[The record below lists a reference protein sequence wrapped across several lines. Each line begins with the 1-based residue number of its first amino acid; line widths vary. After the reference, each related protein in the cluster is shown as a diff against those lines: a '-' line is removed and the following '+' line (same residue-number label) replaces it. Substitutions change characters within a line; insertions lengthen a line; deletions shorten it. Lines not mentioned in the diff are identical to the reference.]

1 MYPSMDSA
9 INLLLYTDKGY
20 TDVMVT
26 AEIAGF
32 TQKYEQKVTLTPE
45 MTYLMI
51 KPPVLTD
58 MPDLSTTK
66 DTQMTLRVEN
76 TITGEAIIQ
85 ETKNIALHSVY
96 DYKNYSDEFGIIQ
109 NDNILAWMTPE
120 TDGILQVRRNAVSWL
135 EQSFGTEYGMLPGYQ
150 PAYGFTS
157 DQGAYI
163 TYYQVAAIQSAISKM
178 SFTLRED
185 GCVVLGGKTY
195 DALGTDTVF
204 EAAGIDPD
212 EETAES
218 KTEASSEASNAQT
231 EPEVTP
237 EPEVTVTP
245 EPTAEPTPEATYTLV
260 DYDGGVFTMQLPQG
274 WQIMTGGEYAGY
286 SIRAWDPNDPD
297 VQIFY
302 YGELGPYFKSAE
314 AKAQYQS
321 MSTSNDPLTY
331 LPVLEDPTLAGCLN
345 AMDDYQD
352 AYDGIMPQSFA
363 FAKIQNMTV
372 LSETPITT
380 PLASYAVSEASI
392 LASLTSETGAAC
404 TGMFEGSILDAGGY
418 EINGVDVT
426 PSRSASNIFGIIA
439 PEGKFETVAPILI
452 QSLTSFTFTDEY
464 IQEAIRQGNMQA
476 ENAAEVSRR
485 NSEMMERVVNDFCE
499 YIRQ

>member
-1 MYPSMDSA
+1 MTRTKRMTA
-9 INLLLYTDKGY
+9 AVLTLVLLLNFAGCGAKNTLFDRVSGAGKFA
-20 TDVMVT
+20 
-26 AEIAGF
+26 AESLTI
-32 TQKYEQKVTLTPE
+32 YEEKESFAAEPKTVRDAKQAEVIFGALKDVTLGE
-45 MTYLMI
+45 VV
-51 KPPVLTD
+51 KTD
-58 MPDLSTTK
+58 DKYT
-66 DTQMTLRVEN
+66 RY
-76 TITGEAIIQ
+76 I
-85 ETKNIALHSVY
+85 
-96 DYKNYSDEFGIIQ
+96 
-109 NDNILAWMTPE
+109 
-120 TDGILQVRRNAVSWL
+120 
-135 EQSFGTEYGMLPGYQ
+135 
-150 PAYGFTS
+150 FTFADAS
-157 DQGAYI
+157 G
-163 TYYQVAAIQSAISKM
+163 SKM

-274 WQIMTGGEYAGY
+274 WQIITGGEYAGY

-352 AYDGIMPQSFA
+352 AYDGIMPQ
-363 FAKIQNMTV
+363 
-372 LSETPITT
+372 LS
-380 PLASYAVSEASI
+380 
-392 LASLTSETGAAC
+392 
-404 TGMFEGSILDAGGY
+404 
-418 EINGVDVT
+418 
-426 PSRSASNIFGIIA
+426 
-439 PEGKFETVAPILI
+439 LI
-452 QSLTSFTFTDEY
+452 H
-464 IQEAIRQGNMQA
+464 I
-476 ENAAEVSRR
+476 
-485 NSEMMERVVNDFCE
+485 
-499 YIRQ
+499 

>member
-1 MYPSMDSA
+1 MTRAKRMTA
-9 INLLLYTDKGY
+9 TLLALILLLNFAGCGAKNALFDQVSGAGKFAAESLTIYEEKGSFA
-20 TDVMVT
+20 
-26 AEIAGF
+26 AEPKTVRDAKQAEEIFGAL
-32 TQKYEQKVTLTPE
+32 KDVTLGE
-45 MTYLMI
+45 VV
-51 KPPVLTD
+51 KTD
-58 MPDLSTTK
+58 DKYT
-66 DTQMTLRVEN
+66 RY
-76 TITGEAIIQ
+76 I
-85 ETKNIALHSVY
+85 
-96 DYKNYSDEFGIIQ
+96 
-109 NDNILAWMTPE
+109 
-120 TDGILQVRRNAVSWL
+120 
-135 EQSFGTEYGMLPGYQ
+135 
-150 PAYGFTS
+150 FTFADAS
-157 DQGAYI
+157 G
-163 TYYQVAAIQSAISKM
+163 SKM

-212 EETAES
+212 EKTAES

-314 AKAQYQS
+314 AKVQYQS
-321 MSTSNDPLTY
+321 MSTRNDPLTY

-426 PSRSASNIFGIIA
+426 PSRSAANIFGIIA

-485 NSEMMERVVNDFCE
+485 NNEMMERVVNDFCE

>member
-1 MYPSMDSA
+1 MTRTKRMTA
-9 INLLLYTDKGY
+9 AVLTLVLLLNFAGCGAKNTLFDRVSGAGKFA
-20 TDVMVT
+20 
-26 AEIAGF
+26 AESLTI
-32 TQKYEQKVTLTPE
+32 YEEKESFAAEPKTVRDAKQAEVIFGALKDVTLGE
-45 MTYLMI
+45 VV
-51 KPPVLTD
+51 KTD
-58 MPDLSTTK
+58 DKYT
-66 DTQMTLRVEN
+66 RY
-76 TITGEAIIQ
+76 I
-85 ETKNIALHSVY
+85 
-96 DYKNYSDEFGIIQ
+96 
-109 NDNILAWMTPE
+109 
-120 TDGILQVRRNAVSWL
+120 
-135 EQSFGTEYGMLPGYQ
+135 
-150 PAYGFTS
+150 FTFADAS
-157 DQGAYI
+157 G
-163 TYYQVAAIQSAISKM
+163 SKM

-274 WQIMTGGEYAGY
+274 WQIITGGEYAGY

-314 AKAQYQS
+314 AKSQYQS

-426 PSRSASNIFGIIA
+426 PSRSAANIFGIIA

-485 NSEMMERVVNDFCE
+485 NNEMMERVVNDFCE

>member
-1 MYPSMDSA
+1 M
-9 INLLLYTDKGY
+9 
-20 TDVMVT
+20 
-26 AEIAGF
+26 
-32 TQKYEQKVTLTPE
+32 
-45 MTYLMI
+45 
-51 KPPVLTD
+51 
-58 MPDLSTTK
+58 
-66 DTQMTLRVEN
+66 
-76 TITGEAIIQ
+76 
-85 ETKNIALHSVY
+85 
-96 DYKNYSDEFGIIQ
+96 
-109 NDNILAWMTPE
+109 
-120 TDGILQVRRNAVSWL
+120 
-135 EQSFGTEYGMLPGYQ
+135 
-150 PAYGFTS
+150 
-157 DQGAYI
+157 
-163 TYYQVAAIQSAISKM
+163 
-178 SFTLRED
+178 
-185 GCVVLGGKTY
+185 
-195 DALGTDTVF
+195 
-204 EAAGIDPD
+204 
-212 EETAES
+212 
-218 KTEASSEASNAQT
+218 
-231 EPEVTP
+231 
-237 EPEVTVTP
+237 TP
-245 EPTAEPTPEATYTLV
+245 EPTAEPTPEATYMLV

-274 WQIMTGGEYAGY
+274 WQIVTGGEYAGY
-286 SIRAWDPNDPD
+286 SIHAWDLNDPD

-345 AMDDYQD
+345 AMDDCQD
-352 AYDGIMPQSFA
+352 AYDGIMPQSFT

-485 NSEMMERVVNDFCE
+485 NNEMMERVVNDFCE

>member
-1 MYPSMDSA
+1 MTRTKRMTA
-9 INLLLYTDKGY
+9 AVLTLVLLLNFAGCGAKNTLFDRVSGAGKFA
-20 TDVMVT
+20 
-26 AEIAGF
+26 AESLTI
-32 TQKYEQKVTLTPE
+32 YEEKESFAAEPKTVRDAKQAEVIFGALKDVTLGE
-45 MTYLMI
+45 VV
-51 KPPVLTD
+51 KTD
-58 MPDLSTTK
+58 DKYT
-66 DTQMTLRVEN
+66 RY
-76 TITGEAIIQ
+76 I
-85 ETKNIALHSVY
+85 
-96 DYKNYSDEFGIIQ
+96 
-109 NDNILAWMTPE
+109 
-120 TDGILQVRRNAVSWL
+120 
-135 EQSFGTEYGMLPGYQ
+135 
-150 PAYGFTS
+150 FTFADAS
-157 DQGAYI
+157 G
-163 TYYQVAAIQSAISKM
+163 SKM

-274 WQIMTGGEYAGY
+274 WQIITGGEYAGY

-302 YGELGPYFKSAE
+302 YGELGPYYKSAE

-321 MSTSNDPLTY
+321 MRTSNDPLTY

-426 PSRSASNIFGIIA
+426 PSRSAANIFGIIA

-485 NSEMMERVVNDFCE
+485 NNEMMERVVNDFCE

>member
-1 MYPSMDSA
+1 MTRTKRMTA
-9 INLLLYTDKGY
+9 AVLTLVLLLNFAGCGAKNALFDRVSGAGKFAAESLTIYEEKGSFA
-20 TDVMVT
+20 
-26 AEIAGF
+26 AEPKTVRNAKQAEEIFGAL
-32 TQKYEQKVTLTPE
+32 KDVTLGE
-45 MTYLMI
+45 VV
-51 KPPVLTD
+51 KTD
-58 MPDLSTTK
+58 DKYT
-66 DTQMTLRVEN
+66 RY
-76 TITGEAIIQ
+76 I
-85 ETKNIALHSVY
+85 
-96 DYKNYSDEFGIIQ
+96 
-109 NDNILAWMTPE
+109 
-120 TDGILQVRRNAVSWL
+120 
-135 EQSFGTEYGMLPGYQ
+135 
-150 PAYGFTS
+150 FTFADAS
-157 DQGAYI
+157 G
-163 TYYQVAAIQSAISKM
+163 SKM

-218 KTEASSEASNAQT
+218 KTETSSEASNAQT
-231 EPEVTP
+231 EPEMTP

-245 EPTAEPTPEATYTLV
+245 EPTAEPTPEATYALV

-314 AKAQYQS
+314 TKAQYQS

-404 TGMFEGSILDAGGY
+404 MGMFEGSILDAGGY

-476 ENAAEVSRR
+476 ENAAEASRR
-485 NSEMMERVVNDFCE
+485 NNEMMERVVNDFCE

>member
-1 MYPSMDSA
+1 MTRTKRMTA
-9 INLLLYTDKGY
+9 AVLTLVLLLNFAGCGAKNALFDRVSGTGKFA
-20 TDVMVT
+20 
-26 AEIAGF
+26 AESLTI
-32 TQKYEQKVTLTPE
+32 YEEKESFAAEPKTVRDAKQAEEIFGALKDVTLGE
-45 MTYLMI
+45 
-51 KPPVLTD
+51 VVRTD
-58 MPDLSTTK
+58 NKYT
-66 DTQMTLRVEN
+66 RY
-76 TITGEAIIQ
+76 I
-85 ETKNIALHSVY
+85 
-96 DYKNYSDEFGIIQ
+96 
-109 NDNILAWMTPE
+109 
-120 TDGILQVRRNAVSWL
+120 
-135 EQSFGTEYGMLPGYQ
+135 
-150 PAYGFTS
+150 FTFADAS
-157 DQGAYI
+157 G
-163 TYYQVAAIQSAISKM
+163 SKM

-195 DALGTDTVF
+195 DALGTDTAF

-302 YGELGPYFKSAE
+302 YGELGPYFKSTE

-352 AYDGIMPQSFA
+352 AYDSIMPQSFA

-426 PSRSASNIFGIIA
+426 PSRSASNIFGILA

-476 ENAAEVSRR
+476 ENAAEVSRQ
-485 NSEMMERVVNDFCE
+485 NNEMMDRVVNDFCE

>member
-1 MYPSMDSA
+1 MTA
-9 INLLLYTDKGY
+9 AVLTLVLLLNFAGCGAKNALFDRVSGAGKFAAESLTIYEEKGSFA
-20 TDVMVT
+20 
-26 AEIAGF
+26 AEPKTVRDAKQAEEIFGAF
-32 TQKYEQKVTLTPE
+32 KDVTLGE
-45 MTYLMI
+45 VV
-51 KPPVLTD
+51 KTD
-58 MPDLSTTK
+58 DKYTRYIFTF
-66 DTQMTLRVEN
+66 
-76 TITGEAIIQ
+76 
-85 ETKNIALHSVY
+85 
-96 DYKNYSDEFGIIQ
+96 SDASG
-109 NDNILAWMTPE
+109 
-120 TDGILQVRRNAVSWL
+120 
-135 EQSFGTEYGMLPGYQ
+135 
-150 PAYGFTS
+150 
-157 DQGAYI
+157 
-163 TYYQVAAIQSAISKM
+163 SKM

-212 EETAES
+212 EE
-218 KTEASSEASNAQT
+218 
-231 EPEVTP
+231 
-237 EPEVTVTP
+237 
-245 EPTAEPTPEATYTLV
+245 TAEPTPEATYTLV

-363 FAKIQNMTV
+363 FAKIHNMTV

-426 PSRSASNIFGIIA
+426 PSRSAANIFGIIA

-485 NSEMMERVVNDFCE
+485 NNEMMERVVNDFCE

>member
-1 MYPSMDSA
+1 MTRTKRMA
-9 INLLLYTDKGY
+9 AAVLTLVLLLSFAGCGAKNALFDRVSGAGKFAAESLTIYEEKGSFA
-20 TDVMVT
+20 
-26 AEIAGF
+26 AEPKTVRDAKQAEEIFGAL
-32 TQKYEQKVTLTPE
+32 KDVTLGE
-45 MTYLMI
+45 VV
-51 KPPVLTD
+51 KTD
-58 MPDLSTTK
+58 DKYT
-66 DTQMTLRVEN
+66 RY
-76 TITGEAIIQ
+76 I
-85 ETKNIALHSVY
+85 
-96 DYKNYSDEFGIIQ
+96 
-109 NDNILAWMTPE
+109 
-120 TDGILQVRRNAVSWL
+120 
-135 EQSFGTEYGMLPGYQ
+135 
-150 PAYGFTS
+150 FTFADAS
-157 DQGAYI
+157 G
-163 TYYQVAAIQSAISKM
+163 SKM

-218 KTEASSEASNAQT
+218 KTEASSESSNAQT

-245 EPTAEPTPEATYTLV
+245 VPTAEPTPEATYTLV

-286 SIRAWDPNDPD
+286 SIHAWDLNDPD

-418 EINGVDVT
+418 EITGVDVA
-426 PSRSASNIFGIIA
+426 PSRSAANIFGIIA

-485 NSEMMERVVNDFCE
+485 NNEMMERVVSDFCE

>member
-1 MYPSMDSA
+1 MTRTKRMTA
-9 INLLLYTDKGY
+9 AVLTLVLLLNFAGCGAKNALFDRVSGAGKFAAESLTIYEEKGSFA
-20 TDVMVT
+20 
-26 AEIAGF
+26 AEPKTVWDAKQAEEIFGAL
-32 TQKYEQKVTLTPE
+32 KDVTLGE
-45 MTYLMI
+45 VV
-51 KPPVLTD
+51 KTD
-58 MPDLSTTK
+58 DKYT
-66 DTQMTLRVEN
+66 RY
-76 TITGEAIIQ
+76 I
-85 ETKNIALHSVY
+85 
-96 DYKNYSDEFGIIQ
+96 
-109 NDNILAWMTPE
+109 
-120 TDGILQVRRNAVSWL
+120 
-135 EQSFGTEYGMLPGYQ
+135 
-150 PAYGFTS
+150 FTFADAS
-157 DQGAYI
+157 G
-163 TYYQVAAIQSAISKM
+163 SKM

-204 EAAGIDPD
+204 EVAGIDPD
-212 EETAES
+212 EKTAES
-218 KTEASSEASNAQT
+218 KTEAFSEASNAQT

-237 EPEVTVTP
+237 EPEATVTP

-274 WQIMTGGEYAGY
+274 WQIVTGGEYAGY

-439 PEGKFETVAPILI
+439 PEGKFEAVAPILI

-476 ENAAEVSRR
+476 ENAVEVSRR
-485 NSEMMERVVNDFCE
+485 NNEMMERVVNDFCE
-499 YIRQ
+499 YIRK

>member
-1 MYPSMDSA
+1 M
-9 INLLLYTDKGY
+9 
-20 TDVMVT
+20 
-26 AEIAGF
+26 
-32 TQKYEQKVTLTPE
+32 
-45 MTYLMI
+45 
-51 KPPVLTD
+51 
-58 MPDLSTTK
+58 
-66 DTQMTLRVEN
+66 
-76 TITGEAIIQ
+76 
-85 ETKNIALHSVY
+85 KNGKRAVS
-96 DYKNYSDEFGIIQ
+96 F
-109 NDNILAWMTPE
+109 ILAVVLLCTSFAGCGMVQQ
-120 TDGILQVRRNAVSWL
+120 DKAYL
-135 EQSFGTEYGMLPGYQ
+135 E
-150 PAYGFTS
+150 
-157 DQGAYI
+157 
-163 TYYQVAAIQSAISKM
+163 QVAAAVTEAQSILKDVEAAADELSGQSSIVYENSVNAEGFDVLDEYYTLCTEKLNALNDAVGAVRQQMQSLERCDAPKTEKGKAVEAEQKAYFEDALEVISGIQEALT
-178 SFTLRED
+178 FYTAQ
-185 GCVVLGGKTY
+185 Y
-195 DALGTDTVF
+195 DALQPLVTATVGDRSDEQAYLISVY

>member
-1 MYPSMDSA
+1 MTRTKRMTA
-9 INLLLYTDKGY
+9 AVLTLVLLLNFAGCGAKNALFDRVSGAGKFAAESLTIYEEKGSFA
-20 TDVMVT
+20 
-26 AEIAGF
+26 AEPKTVRDAKQAEEIFGAL
-32 TQKYEQKVTLTPE
+32 KDVTLGE
-45 MTYLMI
+45 VV
-51 KPPVLTD
+51 KTD
-58 MPDLSTTK
+58 DKYT
-66 DTQMTLRVEN
+66 RY
-76 TITGEAIIQ
+76 I
-85 ETKNIALHSVY
+85 
-96 DYKNYSDEFGIIQ
+96 
-109 NDNILAWMTPE
+109 
-120 TDGILQVRRNAVSWL
+120 
-135 EQSFGTEYGMLPGYQ
+135 
-150 PAYGFTS
+150 FTFADAS
-157 DQGAYI
+157 G
-163 TYYQVAAIQSAISKM
+163 SKM

-212 EETAES
+212 EETAE
-218 KTEASSEASNAQT
+218 
-231 EPEVTP
+231 
-237 EPEVTVTP
+237 
-245 EPTAEPTPEATYTLV
+245 PTPEATYTLV
-260 DYDGGVFTMQLPQG
+260 GYDGGVFTMQLPQG
-274 WQIMTGGEYAGY
+274 WQIVTDGEYASY

-418 EINGVDVT
+418 EIDGVDVT
-426 PSRSASNIFGIIA
+426 PSRGAANIFGIIA

-485 NSEMMERVVNDFCE
+485 NNEMMERVVNDFCE

>member
-1 MYPSMDSA
+1 MTRTKRMTA
-9 INLLLYTDKGY
+9 AVLTLVLLLNFAGCGAKNALFDRVSGAGKFAAESLTIYEEKGSFA
-20 TDVMVT
+20 
-26 AEIAGF
+26 AEPKTVRDAKQAEEIFGAF
-32 TQKYEQKVTLTPE
+32 KDVTLGE
-45 MTYLMI
+45 VV
-51 KPPVLTD
+51 KTD
-58 MPDLSTTK
+58 DKYTRYIFTF
-66 DTQMTLRVEN
+66 
-76 TITGEAIIQ
+76 
-85 ETKNIALHSVY
+85 
-96 DYKNYSDEFGIIQ
+96 SDASG
-109 NDNILAWMTPE
+109 
-120 TDGILQVRRNAVSWL
+120 
-135 EQSFGTEYGMLPGYQ
+135 
-150 PAYGFTS
+150 
-157 DQGAYI
+157 
-163 TYYQVAAIQSAISKM
+163 SKM

-212 EETAES
+212 EE
-218 KTEASSEASNAQT
+218 
-231 EPEVTP
+231 
-237 EPEVTVTP
+237 
-245 EPTAEPTPEATYTLV
+245 TAEPTPEATYTLV

-363 FAKIQNMTV
+363 FAKIHNMTV

-426 PSRSASNIFGIIA
+426 PSRSAANIFGIIA

-485 NSEMMERVVNDFCE
+485 NNEMMERVVNDFCE

>member
-1 MYPSMDSA
+1 MTRTKRMTA
-9 INLLLYTDKGY
+9 AVLALVLLLNFAGCGAKNALFDRVSGAGKFAAESLTIYEEKGSFA
-20 TDVMVT
+20 
-26 AEIAGF
+26 AEPETVQDAKRVEAVF
-32 TQKYEQKVTLTPE
+32 DALKDVTLGE
-45 MTYLMI
+45 VV
-51 KPPVLTD
+51 KTD
-58 MPDLSTTK
+58 DKYT
-66 DTQMTLRVEN
+66 RY
-76 TITGEAIIQ
+76 I
-85 ETKNIALHSVY
+85 
-96 DYKNYSDEFGIIQ
+96 
-109 NDNILAWMTPE
+109 
-120 TDGILQVRRNAVSWL
+120 
-135 EQSFGTEYGMLPGYQ
+135 
-150 PAYGFTS
+150 FTFADAS
-157 DQGAYI
+157 G
-163 TYYQVAAIQSAISKM
+163 SKM

-195 DALGTDTVF
+195 DALGVDAVFDT
-204 EAAGIDPD
+204 AGIDPD

-218 KTEASSEASNAQT
+218 KTEAFSEASNAQT
-231 EPEVTP
+231 EPEATP

-245 EPTAEPTPEATYTLV
+245 EPTAEPTPEAVYTLV

-331 LPVLEDPTLAGCLN
+331 LPVLEDPTLGGCLN

-352 AYDGIMPQSFA
+352 AYDSIMPQSFV

-404 TGMFEGSILDAGGY
+404 TGMFEGSILDAGSY
-418 EINGVDVT
+418 EINGVDVA

-439 PEGKFETVAPILI
+439 PEGKFEAVAPTLI

-476 ENAAEVSRR
+476 ENAAEVSRQ
-485 NSEMMERVVNDFCE
+485 NNEMMDRVVNDFCE

>member
-1 MYPSMDSA
+1 MTRMKRRTA
-9 INLLLYTDKGY
+9 ALLALVLLLNFAGCGAKNALFDRVSGAGKFAAESLTIYEEKGSFA
-20 TDVMVT
+20 
-26 AEIAGF
+26 AEPKTVRDAKQAEEIFGAL
-32 TQKYEQKVTLTPE
+32 KDVTLGE
-45 MTYLMI
+45 VV
-51 KPPVLTD
+51 KTD
-58 MPDLSTTK
+58 DKYT
-66 DTQMTLRVEN
+66 RY
-76 TITGEAIIQ
+76 I
-85 ETKNIALHSVY
+85 
-96 DYKNYSDEFGIIQ
+96 
-109 NDNILAWMTPE
+109 
-120 TDGILQVRRNAVSWL
+120 
-135 EQSFGTEYGMLPGYQ
+135 
-150 PAYGFTS
+150 FTFADAS
-157 DQGAYI
+157 G
-163 TYYQVAAIQSAISKM
+163 SKM

-212 EETAES
+212 AEEAEPTS
-218 KTEASSEASNAQT
+218 SVTENTPAK
-231 EPEVTP
+231 PEVTP

-260 DYDGGVFTMQLPQG
+260 DYDSGVFTMQLPQG
-274 WQIMTGGEYAGY
+274 WKIMTGGEYAGY
-286 SIRAWDPNDPD
+286 AIRAWDPNDPD

-418 EINGVDVT
+418 EINGVDVA

-439 PEGKFETVAPILI
+439 PEGKFEAAAPTLI
-452 QSLTSFTFTDEY
+452 QSLTSFAFTDEY

-485 NSEMMERVVNDFCE
+485 NNEMMDRIVHDFCE

>member
-1 MYPSMDSA
+1 MTRTKRMTA
-9 INLLLYTDKGY
+9 AVLTLVLLLNFAGCGAKNALFDRVSGAGKFAAESLTIYEEKGSFA
-20 TDVMVT
+20 
-26 AEIAGF
+26 AEPKTVRDAKQAEEIFGAL
-32 TQKYEQKVTLTPE
+32 KDVTLGE
-45 MTYLMI
+45 VV
-51 KPPVLTD
+51 KTD
-58 MPDLSTTK
+58 DKYT
-66 DTQMTLRVEN
+66 RY
-76 TITGEAIIQ
+76 I
-85 ETKNIALHSVY
+85 
-96 DYKNYSDEFGIIQ
+96 
-109 NDNILAWMTPE
+109 
-120 TDGILQVRRNAVSWL
+120 
-135 EQSFGTEYGMLPGYQ
+135 
-150 PAYGFTS
+150 FTFADAS
-157 DQGAYI
+157 G
-163 TYYQVAAIQSAISKM
+163 SKM

-204 EAAGIDPD
+204 EVARIDPD
-212 EETAES
+212 EGTAES

-237 EPEVTVTP
+237 EPEATVTP

-352 AYDGIMPQSFA
+352 AYDGIMPR
-363 FAKIQNMTV
+363 V
-372 LSETPITT
+372 LH
-380 PLASYAVSEASI
+380 LQ
-392 LASLTSETGAAC
+392 
-404 TGMFEGSILDAGGY
+404 
-418 EINGVDVT
+418 
-426 PSRSASNIFGIIA
+426 
-439 PEGKFETVAPILI
+439 KFKT
-452 QSLTSFTFTDEY
+452 
-464 IQEAIRQGNMQA
+464 
-476 ENAAEVSRR
+476 
-485 NSEMMERVVNDFCE
+485 
-499 YIRQ
+499 

>member
-1 MYPSMDSA
+1 MTRTKRMTA
-9 INLLLYTDKGY
+9 AVLTLVLLLNFAGCGAKNTLFDRVSGAGKFA
-20 TDVMVT
+20 
-26 AEIAGF
+26 AESLTI
-32 TQKYEQKVTLTPE
+32 YEEKESFAAEPKTVRDAKQAEVIFGALKDVTLGE
-45 MTYLMI
+45 VV
-51 KPPVLTD
+51 KTD
-58 MPDLSTTK
+58 DKYT
-66 DTQMTLRVEN
+66 RY
-76 TITGEAIIQ
+76 I
-85 ETKNIALHSVY
+85 
-96 DYKNYSDEFGIIQ
+96 
-109 NDNILAWMTPE
+109 
-120 TDGILQVRRNAVSWL
+120 
-135 EQSFGTEYGMLPGYQ
+135 
-150 PAYGFTS
+150 FTFADAS
-157 DQGAYI
+157 G
-163 TYYQVAAIQSAISKM
+163 SKM

-204 EAAGIDPD
+204 E
-212 EETAES
+212 
-218 KTEASSEASNAQT
+218 EASSEASNAQT

-274 WQIMTGGEYAGY
+274 WQIITGGEYAGY

-426 PSRSASNIFGIIA
+426 PSRSAANIFGIIA

-485 NSEMMERVVNDFCE
+485 NNEMMERVVNDFCE

>member
-1 MYPSMDSA
+1 MTRTKRRTA
-9 INLLLYTDKGY
+9 AVLTLVLLLNFAGCGAKNALFDRVSGAGKFAAESLTIYEEKGSFA
-20 TDVMVT
+20 
-26 AEIAGF
+26 AEPKTVRDAKQAEKIFDAL
-32 TQKYEQKVTLTPE
+32 KDVTLGE
-45 MTYLMI
+45 VV
-51 KPPVLTD
+51 KTD
-58 MPDLSTTK
+58 DKYT
-66 DTQMTLRVEN
+66 RY
-76 TITGEAIIQ
+76 I
-85 ETKNIALHSVY
+85 
-96 DYKNYSDEFGIIQ
+96 
-109 NDNILAWMTPE
+109 
-120 TDGILQVRRNAVSWL
+120 
-135 EQSFGTEYGMLPGYQ
+135 
-150 PAYGFTS
+150 FTFADAS
-157 DQGAYI
+157 G
-163 TYYQVAAIQSAISKM
+163 SKM
-178 SFTLRED
+178 SFALRED
-185 GCVVLGGKTY
+185 GCVLLDGKTY

-212 EETAES
+212 AETAES
-218 KTEASSEASNAQT
+218 KTEAFSEASNAQT

-237 EPEVTVTP
+237 EPEATATP
-245 EPTAEPTPEATYTLV
+245 EPTAEPTPAAAYTLV

-404 TGMFEGSILDAGGY
+404 TGMFEGSILDAGSY
-418 EINGVDVT
+418 EINGVDVA

-439 PEGKFETVAPILI
+439 PEGKFEAAAPTLI
-452 QSLTSFTFTDEY
+452 QSLTSFAFTDEY

-476 ENAAEVSRR
+476 ENAAEVSRQ
-485 NSEMMERVVNDFCE
+485 NNEMMDRIVHDFCE

>member
-1 MYPSMDSA
+1 MTRTKRMTA
-9 INLLLYTDKGY
+9 AVLTLVLLLNFAGCGAKNTLFDRVSGAGKFAAESLTIYEEKGSFA
-20 TDVMVT
+20 
-26 AEIAGF
+26 AEPKTVWDAKQAEEIFGAL
-32 TQKYEQKVTLTPE
+32 KDVTLGE
-45 MTYLMI
+45 VV
-51 KPPVLTD
+51 KTD
-58 MPDLSTTK
+58 DKYT
-66 DTQMTLRVEN
+66 RY
-76 TITGEAIIQ
+76 I
-85 ETKNIALHSVY
+85 
-96 DYKNYSDEFGIIQ
+96 
-109 NDNILAWMTPE
+109 
-120 TDGILQVRRNAVSWL
+120 
-135 EQSFGTEYGMLPGYQ
+135 
-150 PAYGFTS
+150 FTFADAS
-157 DQGAYI
+157 G
-163 TYYQVAAIQSAISKM
+163 SKM

-204 EAAGIDPD
+204 EVAGIDPD
-212 EETAES
+212 EKTAES

-237 EPEVTVTP
+237 EPEATVTP

-274 WQIMTGGEYAGY
+274 WQIVTGGEYAGY

-439 PEGKFETVAPILI
+439 PEGKFEAVAPILI

-476 ENAAEVSRR
+476 ENAVEVSRR
-485 NSEMMERVVNDFCE
+485 NNEMMERVVNDFCE
-499 YIRQ
+499 YIRK

>member
-1 MYPSMDSA
+1 MTRTKRMTA
-9 INLLLYTDKGY
+9 AVLTLVLLLNFAGCGAKNALFDRVSGAGKFAAESLMIYEEKGSFA
-20 TDVMVT
+20 
-26 AEIAGF
+26 AEPKTVRDAKQVEEIFGAL
-32 TQKYEQKVTLTPE
+32 KDVTLGE
-45 MTYLMI
+45 VV
-51 KPPVLTD
+51 KTD
-58 MPDLSTTK
+58 DKYT
-66 DTQMTLRVEN
+66 RY
-76 TITGEAIIQ
+76 I
-85 ETKNIALHSVY
+85 
-96 DYKNYSDEFGIIQ
+96 
-109 NDNILAWMTPE
+109 
-120 TDGILQVRRNAVSWL
+120 
-135 EQSFGTEYGMLPGYQ
+135 
-150 PAYGFTS
+150 FTFADAS
-157 DQGAYI
+157 G
-163 TYYQVAAIQSAISKM
+163 SKM

-302 YGELGPYFKSAE
+302 YGELGPYFKSTE

-426 PSRSASNIFGIIA
+426 PSRSAANIFGIIA

>member
-1 MYPSMDSA
+1 MTRTKRMTA
-9 INLLLYTDKGY
+9 AVLTLVLLLNFAGCGAKNALFDRVSGAGKFAAESLTIYEEKGSFA
-20 TDVMVT
+20 
-26 AEIAGF
+26 AEPKTVRDAKQAEEIFGAL
-32 TQKYEQKVTLTPE
+32 KDVTLGE
-45 MTYLMI
+45 VV
-51 KPPVLTD
+51 KTD
-58 MPDLSTTK
+58 DK
-66 DTQMTLRVEN
+66 YTQ
-76 TITGEAIIQ
+76 
-85 ETKNIALHSVY
+85 
-96 DYKNYSDEFGIIQ
+96 
-109 NDNILAWMTPE
+109 
-120 TDGILQVRRNAVSWL
+120 
-135 EQSFGTEYGMLPGYQ
+135 
-150 PAYGFTS
+150 
-157 DQGAYI
+157 YI
-163 TYYQVAAIQSAISKM
+163 FAFADASGSKM

-231 EPEVTP
+231 EPEVT
-237 EPEVTVTP
+237 VTP

-274 WQIMTGGEYAGY
+274 WQIVTGGEYAGY

-302 YGELGPYFKSAE
+302 YGELGPYFKSTE

-426 PSRSASNIFGIIA
+426 PSRSAANIFGILA

-485 NSEMMERVVNDFCE
+485 NNEMMERVVNDFCE

>member
-1 MYPSMDSA
+1 MTRTKRMTA
-9 INLLLYTDKGY
+9 AVLTLVLLLNFAGCGAKNALFDRVSGAGKFAAESLTIYEEKGSFA
-20 TDVMVT
+20 
-26 AEIAGF
+26 AEPKTVRDAKQAEEIFGAL
-32 TQKYEQKVTLTPE
+32 KDVTLGE
-45 MTYLMI
+45 VV
-51 KPPVLTD
+51 KTD
-58 MPDLSTTK
+58 DKYT
-66 DTQMTLRVEN
+66 RY
-76 TITGEAIIQ
+76 I
-85 ETKNIALHSVY
+85 
-96 DYKNYSDEFGIIQ
+96 
-109 NDNILAWMTPE
+109 
-120 TDGILQVRRNAVSWL
+120 
-135 EQSFGTEYGMLPGYQ
+135 
-150 PAYGFTS
+150 FTFADAS
-157 DQGAYI
+157 G
-163 TYYQVAAIQSAISKM
+163 SKM

-204 EAAGIDPD
+204 EVARIDPD
-212 EETAES
+212 EGTAES

-237 EPEVTVTP
+237 EPEATVTP

-302 YGELGPYFKSAE
+302 YGELGPCFKSAE

-380 PLASYAVSEASI
+380 PLANYAVSEASI

-485 NSEMMERVVNDFCE
+485 NNEMMERVVNDFCE

>member
-1 MYPSMDSA
+1 MTRTKRMTA
-9 INLLLYTDKGY
+9 ALLALVLLLNFAGCGAKNALFDRVSGAGKFAAESLTIYEEKGSFA
-20 TDVMVT
+20 
-26 AEIAGF
+26 AEPETVQDAKRVEAVF
-32 TQKYEQKVTLTPE
+32 DALKAVTLGE
-45 MTYLMI
+45 VV
-51 KPPVLTD
+51 KTD
-58 MPDLSTTK
+58 DKYT
-66 DTQMTLRVEN
+66 RY
-76 TITGEAIIQ
+76 I
-85 ETKNIALHSVY
+85 
-96 DYKNYSDEFGIIQ
+96 
-109 NDNILAWMTPE
+109 
-120 TDGILQVRRNAVSWL
+120 
-135 EQSFGTEYGMLPGYQ
+135 
-150 PAYGFTS
+150 FTFADAS
-157 DQGAYI
+157 G
-163 TYYQVAAIQSAISKM
+163 SKM

-195 DALGTDTVF
+195 DALGTDMVF
-204 EAAGIDPD
+204 EAARIDPD

-218 KTEASSEASNAQT
+218 KTEAFSEASNAQT
-231 EPEVTP
+231 APEVTP
-237 EPEVTVTP
+237 EPEATATP
-245 EPTAEPTPEATYTLV
+245 EPTAEPTPAAAYTLV

-404 TGMFEGSILDAGGY
+404 TGMFEGSILDAGSY
-418 EINGVDVT
+418 EINGVDVA
-426 PSRSASNIFGIIA
+426 PSRSASNIFGVIA
-439 PEGKFETVAPILI
+439 PEGKFEAAAPVLI
-452 QSLTSFTFTDEY
+452 QSLTSFAFTDEY

-476 ENAAEVSRR
+476 ENAAEVSRQ
-485 NSEMMERVVNDFCE
+485 NNEMMERVVNDFCE

>member
-1 MYPSMDSA
+1 MTRTKRMTA
-9 INLLLYTDKGY
+9 AVLTLVLLLNFAGCGAKNALFDRVSGAGKFAAESLTIYEEKGSFA
-20 TDVMVT
+20 
-26 AEIAGF
+26 AEPKTVRDAKQAEEIFDAL
-32 TQKYEQKVTLTPE
+32 KDVTLGE
-45 MTYLMI
+45 VV
-51 KPPVLTD
+51 KTD
-58 MPDLSTTK
+58 DKYT
-66 DTQMTLRVEN
+66 RY
-76 TITGEAIIQ
+76 I
-85 ETKNIALHSVY
+85 
-96 DYKNYSDEFGIIQ
+96 
-109 NDNILAWMTPE
+109 
-120 TDGILQVRRNAVSWL
+120 
-135 EQSFGTEYGMLPGYQ
+135 
-150 PAYGFTS
+150 FTFADAS
-157 DQGAYI
+157 G
-163 TYYQVAAIQSAISKM
+163 SKM

-212 EETAES
+212 EKTAEP
-218 KTEASSEASNAQT
+218 TSSVAENTPAK
-231 EPEVTP
+231 PEVTP
-237 EPEVTVTP
+237 EPEATATP
-245 EPTAEPTPEATYTLV
+245 EPTAEPTPEAVYTLV

-321 MSTSNDPLTY
+321 MSTSDDPLTY

-380 PLASYAVSEASI
+380 PLASYAVSESSI

-418 EINGVDVT
+418 EINGVDVA

-439 PEGKFETVAPILI
+439 PEGKFEAAAPVLI
-452 QSLTSFTFTDEY
+452 QSLTSFAFTDEY

-476 ENAAEVSRR
+476 ENAAEVSRQ
-485 NSEMMERVVNDFCE
+485 NNEMMDRVVNDFCE

>member
-1 MYPSMDSA
+1 MTRTKRMTA
-9 INLLLYTDKGY
+9 AVLTLVLLLNFAGCGAKNALFDRVSGAGKFAAESLTIYEEKGSFA
-20 TDVMVT
+20 
-26 AEIAGF
+26 AEPKTVRDAKQAEEIFSAL
-32 TQKYEQKVTLTPE
+32 KDVTLGE
-45 MTYLMI
+45 VV
-51 KPPVLTD
+51 KTD
-58 MPDLSTTK
+58 DKYT
-66 DTQMTLRVEN
+66 RY
-76 TITGEAIIQ
+76 I
-85 ETKNIALHSVY
+85 
-96 DYKNYSDEFGIIQ
+96 
-109 NDNILAWMTPE
+109 
-120 TDGILQVRRNAVSWL
+120 
-135 EQSFGTEYGMLPGYQ
+135 
-150 PAYGFTS
+150 FTFADAS
-157 DQGAYI
+157 G
-163 TYYQVAAIQSAISKM
+163 SKM

-231 EPEVTP
+231 EPEMTP
-237 EPEVTVTP
+237 EPEVTAAP
-245 EPTAEPTPEATYTLV
+245 EPTAEPTPAAAYTLV

-314 AKAQYQS
+314 AKVQYQS

-380 PLASYAVSEASI
+380 PLASYAASEASI

-426 PSRSASNIFGIIA
+426 PSRGASNIFGIIA

-485 NSEMMERVVNDFCE
+485 NNEMMERVVNDFCE

>member
-1 MYPSMDSA
+1 MTRTKRMTA
-9 INLLLYTDKGY
+9 AVLTLVLLLNFAGCGAKNALFDRVSGAGKFAAKSLTIYEEKGSFA
-20 TDVMVT
+20 
-26 AEIAGF
+26 AEPKTVREAKQAEEIFGVL
-32 TQKYEQKVTLTPE
+32 KDVTLGE
-45 MTYLMI
+45 VV
-51 KPPVLTD
+51 KTD
-58 MPDLSTTK
+58 DKYT
-66 DTQMTLRVEN
+66 RY
-76 TITGEAIIQ
+76 I
-85 ETKNIALHSVY
+85 
-96 DYKNYSDEFGIIQ
+96 
-109 NDNILAWMTPE
+109 
-120 TDGILQVRRNAVSWL
+120 
-135 EQSFGTEYGMLPGYQ
+135 
-150 PAYGFTS
+150 FTFADAS
-157 DQGAYI
+157 G
-163 TYYQVAAIQSAISKM
+163 SKM

-185 GCVVLGGKTY
+185 GCVVLGGKT
-195 DALGTDTVF
+195 
-204 EAAGIDPD
+204 
-212 EETAES
+212 
-218 KTEASSEASNAQT
+218 
-231 EPEVTP
+231 

-274 WQIMTGGEYAGY
+274 WQIVTGGEYAGY

-426 PSRSASNIFGIIA
+426 PSRSAANIFGIIA

-485 NSEMMERVVNDFCE
+485 NNEMMERVVNDFCE

>member
-1 MYPSMDSA
+1 MTRTKRMTA
-9 INLLLYTDKGY
+9 AVLTLVLLLSFAGCGAKNALFDRVSGAGKFAAKSLTIYEEKGSFA
-20 TDVMVT
+20 
-26 AEIAGF
+26 AEPKTVRDAKQAEEIFGAL
-32 TQKYEQKVTLTPE
+32 KDVTLGE
-45 MTYLMI
+45 VV
-51 KPPVLTD
+51 KTD
-58 MPDLSTTK
+58 DKYT
-66 DTQMTLRVEN
+66 RY
-76 TITGEAIIQ
+76 I
-85 ETKNIALHSVY
+85 
-96 DYKNYSDEFGIIQ
+96 
-109 NDNILAWMTPE
+109 
-120 TDGILQVRRNAVSWL
+120 
-135 EQSFGTEYGMLPGYQ
+135 
-150 PAYGFTS
+150 FTFADAS
-157 DQGAYI
+157 G
-163 TYYQVAAIQSAISKM
+163 SKM

-218 KTEASSEASNAQT
+218 KTEAFSEASNAQT

-274 WQIMTGGEYAGY
+274 WQIVTGGEYAGY

-314 AKAQYQS
+314 AKAQYLS

-352 AYDGIMPQSFA
+352 AYDSIMPQSFA

-426 PSRSASNIFGIIA
+426 PSRGAANIFGIIA

-452 QSLTSFTFTDEY
+452 QSLTSFIFTDEY

-476 ENAAEVSRR
+476 ENAVEVSRR
-485 NSEMMERVVNDFCE
+485 NNEMMERVVNDFCE

>member
-1 MYPSMDSA
+1 MTRTKRMTA
-9 INLLLYTDKGY
+9 ALLALVLLLNFTGCGAKNALFDRVSGAGKFAAESLTIYEEKGSFA
-20 TDVMVT
+20 
-26 AEIAGF
+26 AEPKTVRDAKQAEEIFDAL
-32 TQKYEQKVTLTPE
+32 KDVTLGE
-45 MTYLMI
+45 VV
-51 KPPVLTD
+51 KTD
-58 MPDLSTTK
+58 DKYT
-66 DTQMTLRVEN
+66 RY
-76 TITGEAIIQ
+76 I
-85 ETKNIALHSVY
+85 
-96 DYKNYSDEFGIIQ
+96 
-109 NDNILAWMTPE
+109 
-120 TDGILQVRRNAVSWL
+120 
-135 EQSFGTEYGMLPGYQ
+135 
-150 PAYGFTS
+150 FTFADAS
-157 DQGAYI
+157 G
-163 TYYQVAAIQSAISKM
+163 SKM

-218 KTEASSEASNAQT
+218 KTEAFSEASNAQT

-245 EPTAEPTPEATYTLV
+245 EPTAEPTPEAVYTLV

-314 AKAQYQS
+314 AKVQYQS

-426 PSRSASNIFGIIA
+426 PSRSAANIFGIIA

-452 QSLTSFTFTDEY
+452 RSLTSFTFTDEY

>member
-1 MYPSMDSA
+1 MTRTKRMTA
-9 INLLLYTDKGY
+9 AVLTLVLLLNFAGCGAKNTLFDRVSGAGKFA
-20 TDVMVT
+20 
-26 AEIAGF
+26 AESLTI
-32 TQKYEQKVTLTPE
+32 YEEKESFAAEPKTVRDAKQAEVIFGALKDVTLGE
-45 MTYLMI
+45 VV
-51 KPPVLTD
+51 KTD
-58 MPDLSTTK
+58 DKYT
-66 DTQMTLRVEN
+66 RY
-76 TITGEAIIQ
+76 I
-85 ETKNIALHSVY
+85 
-96 DYKNYSDEFGIIQ
+96 
-109 NDNILAWMTPE
+109 
-120 TDGILQVRRNAVSWL
+120 
-135 EQSFGTEYGMLPGYQ
+135 
-150 PAYGFTS
+150 FTFADAS
-157 DQGAYI
+157 G
-163 TYYQVAAIQSAISKM
+163 SKM

-274 WQIMTGGEYAGY
+274 WQIITGGEYAGY

-302 YGELGPYFKSAE
+302 YGELGPYFNSAE

-426 PSRSASNIFGIIA
+426 PSRSAANIFGIIA

-485 NSEMMERVVNDFCE
+485 NNEMMERVVNDFCE

>member
-1 MYPSMDSA
+1 MTRTKRMTA
-9 INLLLYTDKGY
+9 AVLTLVLLLNFAGCGAKNALFDRVSGAGKFAAESLTIYEEKGSFA
-20 TDVMVT
+20 
-26 AEIAGF
+26 AEPKTVRDAKQAEEIFGAL
-32 TQKYEQKVTLTPE
+32 KDVTLGE
-45 MTYLMI
+45 VV
-51 KPPVLTD
+51 KTD
-58 MPDLSTTK
+58 DK
-66 DTQMTLRVEN
+66 YTQ
-76 TITGEAIIQ
+76 
-85 ETKNIALHSVY
+85 
-96 DYKNYSDEFGIIQ
+96 
-109 NDNILAWMTPE
+109 
-120 TDGILQVRRNAVSWL
+120 
-135 EQSFGTEYGMLPGYQ
+135 
-150 PAYGFTS
+150 
-157 DQGAYI
+157 YI
-163 TYYQVAAIQSAISKM
+163 FAFADASGSKM

-274 WQIMTGGEYAGY
+274 WQIVTGGEYAGY

-302 YGELGPYFKSAE
+302 YGELGPYFKSTE

-352 AYDGIMPQSFA
+352 AYDSIMPQNFA

-426 PSRSASNIFGIIA
+426 PSRSAANIFGIIA

>member
-1 MYPSMDSA
+1 MTRTKRMTA
-9 INLLLYTDKGY
+9 AVLTLVLLLNFAGCGAKNALFDRVSGAGKFAAESLTIYEEKGSFA
-20 TDVMVT
+20 
-26 AEIAGF
+26 AEPKTVRDAKQAEEIFSAL
-32 TQKYEQKVTLTPE
+32 KDVTLGE
-45 MTYLMI
+45 VV
-51 KPPVLTD
+51 KTD
-58 MPDLSTTK
+58 DKYT
-66 DTQMTLRVEN
+66 RY
-76 TITGEAIIQ
+76 I
-85 ETKNIALHSVY
+85 
-96 DYKNYSDEFGIIQ
+96 
-109 NDNILAWMTPE
+109 
-120 TDGILQVRRNAVSWL
+120 
-135 EQSFGTEYGMLPGYQ
+135 
-150 PAYGFTS
+150 FTFADAS
-157 DQGAYI
+157 G
-163 TYYQVAAIQSAISKM
+163 SKM

-231 EPEVTP
+231 EPEMTP
-237 EPEVTVTP
+237 EPEVTAAP
-245 EPTAEPTPEATYTLV
+245 EPTAEPTPAAAYTLV

-314 AKAQYQS
+314 AKVQYQS

-392 LASLTSETGAAC
+392 LASLTSETGTAC